1 MHSRQED
8 CCYPSYFK
16 YAKTSVTTN
25 LVMVLVARLQMQV
38 LCCACAEPQGSA
50 IFKLTKSTLYLLDGC
65 YEIKGAFYATLFM
78 TNVSANHPPLCSSK
92 SILGIEYKTQHIL
105 GTWVTMEWD
114 YPLHRSSS
122 LASWWVL
129 PPR

>member
-1 MHSRQED
+1 MHSRQEN
-8 CCYPSYFK
+8 CCYLSYFK

-25 LVMVLVARLQMQV
+25 FVMVLVAKPQMQGHA
-38 LCCACAEPQGSA
+38 CACAEPQRSA

-65 YEIKGAFYATLFM
+65 YEIKGAFYVTLFM
-78 TNVSANHPPLCSSK
+78 TNVSANHPLLCSSK
-92 SILGIEYKTQHIL
+92 SILDIEYKTQHIL

-122 LASWWVL
+122 LVSWWVL
-129 PPR
+129 PSR